1 MFALNGLQAM
11 LLSTLFFSGMNVCV
25 KILPRV
31 PAHEIV
37 FFRSLGMA
45 LICVVLLKR
54 QHIPMV
60 RISHRR
66 DLFLRGV
73 FGTCG
78 LLAYFY
84 TLKHMGFAAAVTL
97 QYLNPI
103 FATVLAVFILKESV
117 RWFQWI
123 FFGLSCVGVW
133 WVKGF
138 SGNIAPVYLLTG
150 ILAAFFSGLAYN
162 YVRKL
167 GGKAH
172 PVVII
177 FYSAAVTLLFV
188 GPYTLSHWIWPVGV
202 EWLSLVLVAGFT
214 YLAQFF
220 MTLAYQ
226 SERMAIVSN
235 LNYLGLVYALVLGYV
250 LFDEAVSW
258 QALMGMVLIVL
269 GVVLGSNRK
278 IHSWLTRGFSE
289 NAVASTAEGK
299 RCSRPKWH

>member
-11 LLSTLFFSGMNVCV
+11 LLSTLFFAGMNVCV
-25 KILPRV
+25 KLLPRI

-37 FFRSLGMA
+37 FFRSLGMF
-45 LICVVLLKR
+45 LICFTLLKR
-54 QHIPMV
+54 QGIPMV
-60 RISHRR
+60 RVSHRW
-66 DLFLRGV
+66 DLFLRGA

-84 TLKHMGFAAAVTL
+84 TLKHMGFAPAVTL

-103 FATVLAVFILKESV
+103 FATVLAVFILNESV
-117 RWFQWI
+117 RWFQWF

-138 SGNIAPVYLLTG
+138 SGNISPFYLVTG
-150 ILAAFFSGLAYN
+150 VLSAFFSGLAYN

-167 GGKAH
+167 RGNAH
-172 PVVII
+172 PMVVI
-177 FYSAAVTLLFV
+177 FYFALVTLVFV
-188 GPYTLSHWIWPVGV
+188 GPYTFSHWVWPTGTEWVFLGLVGA
-202 EWLSLVLVAGFT
+202 LT
-214 YLAQFF
+214 YLAQFL
-220 MTLAYQ
+220 MTQAYQ

-235 LNYLGLVYALVLGYV
+235 LNYLGLVYALVLGYF

-278 IHSWLTRGFSE
+278 IHSWLSFWVK
-289 NAVASTAEGK
+289 A
-299 RCSRPKWH
+299 